1 MVHTAVWGLRAPRWV
16 WEAQPPGLCM
26 GEKRPQALGGE
37 QSDTSIQEG
46 FLERDENT
54 EAQAV

>member
-1 MVHTAVWGLRAPRWV
+1 M